1 MPEAVNTTLELPLV
15 RHLREARADRA
26 DPVRFRYLESL
37 EQRLRAR
44 GLQGSVHWQK
54 LEQTVS
60 DYHARYDQP
69 EPERQPAEADT
80 PSLLA
85 ALTEQ
90 LNQVQASASTDNR
103 ASALEQFIFGPTENE
118 LEPGSGGSAVQ
129 HPQPL
134 KAMARAQADRG
145 SEVRKARIRHAIEQT
160 PEDAG
165 PMNAHRLVSRAIA
178 TMQRLSPDYLDRFA
192 HYTDTLMSLEQ
203 LGKKN

>member
-1 MPEAVNTTLELPLV
+1 MPEAVNTILELPLL
-15 RHLREARADRA
+15 RHLREAGADRA

-54 LEQTVS
+54 LEQAVS
-60 DYHARYDQP
+60 DYHARCGQAEP
-69 EPERQPAEADT
+69 EPQPAETDT

-103 ASALEQFIFGPTENE
+103 ASALEQLIFGSTENE
-118 LEPGSGGSAVQ
+118 PEPGKGGSAAQ

-178 TMQRLSPDYLDRFA
+178 RMQSLSPEYLDRFA
-192 HYTDTLMSLEQ
+192 RYADTLMGLESR
-203 LGKKN
+203 K

>member
-1 MPEAVNTTLELPLV
+1 MPGAITSTSDLSLL
-15 RHLREARADRA
+15 RHLRETCADRA

-54 LEQTVS
+54 LEQAVS

-69 EPERQPAEADT
+69 EPEPQLAETDK

-85 ALTEQ
+85 VLTEQ
-90 LNQVQASASTDNR
+90 LNQVQASAPTDNR
-103 ASALEQFIFGPTENE
+103 CSALEQLIFGPTENE
-118 LEPGSGGSAVQ
+118 PTPGNGELAAQ

-134 KAMARAQADRG
+134 RAMARAQADRG

-178 TMQRLSPDYLDRFA
+178 RMQSLSPEYLDRFA
-192 HYTDTLMSLEQ
+192 RYADTLMALEQ
-203 LGKKN
+203 LARKN

>member
-1 MPEAVNTTLELPLV
+1 MPGTITTTSDLPLL
-15 RHLREARADRA
+15 RHLQENGAGHA

-44 GLQGSVHWQK
+44 GLQGSAHWQK
-54 LEQTVS
+54 LERAVS
-60 DYHARYDQP
+60 DYHARYGQP
-69 EPERQPAEADT
+69 EPEHQPAETDT

-90 LNQVQASASTDNR
+90 LNGIQTPTPTENR
-103 ASALEQFIFGPTENE
+103 SSALERLIFGSADNE
-118 LEPGSGGSAVQ
+118 PESSTGATADQ

-145 SEVRKARIRHAIEQT
+145 SEMRQARIRHAIEQT